1 MKLRYTEK
9 EKNQIVQEV
18 CEKIAEGRSLVSVL
32 KDKKTYPARSTFLL
46 WVKNSDSY
54 AHALAQANDQRA
66 DKIFDELLQIVD
78 NTEGD
83 MIELPDGTLVT
94 NHHVVQRDRLRF
106 DARRWI
112 LAKMQPAKYSDRIN
126 VNANVNEQVKPV
138 EFVLPSP
145 EEIKK
150 LKG

>member
-1 MKLRYTEK
+1 MKLPYKKEEK
-9 EKNQIVQEV
+9 DRIVQEV
-18 CEKIAEGRSLVSVL
+18 CDKIAEGRSLLSVL
-32 KDKKTYPARSTFLL
+32 KDKKTYPARSTFMK
-46 WVKNSDSY
+46 WVNESDNY
-54 AHALAQANDQRA
+54 AHALSEANDQRA

-83 MIELPDGTLVT
+83 MIELPDGSLVT

-126 VNANVNEQVKPV
+126 VNASVNEQVKPV
-138 EFVLPSP
+138 EFVLPTP